1 MKIAVDFD
9 DVLVNTMEQFLHTF
23 NDGRPQHL
31 RVLRK
36 DITDWYLPPILGVPN
51 DEVRDNYASIDYDEV
66 RPMSVMAKH
75 IMTAWVNSGHK
86 VFVLSANQRRDAIR
100 KKLNDMGLQQF
111 PLVIEG
117 NKAGWCR
124 ENYVDV
130 LIDDRPAYLKGAET
144 VGTIAIRFS
153 QFWNQESD
161 AEFSALTWNE
171 VSALIDLIAGDK
183 EDDTVV
189 VNENGAKQS
198 RIDGRFDLIPARA
211 LKEVAKVYAE
221 GADKYGE
228 DNWKG
233 LSIDEINNHVYNHLY
248 CYQEE
253 ANAEDLSHAAC
264 RILMALQL
272 HLEELDKV
280 GPLRI

>member
-9 DVLVNTMEQFLHTF
+9 DVLVNTMEQLLHTF
-23 NDGRPQHL
+23 NEGRPQHL

-124 ENYVDV
+124 E
-130 LIDDRPAYLKGAET
+130 K
-144 VGTIAIRFS
+144 
-153 QFWNQESD
+153 NQESD

-253 ANAEDLSHAAC
+253 ANADDLSHAAC